1 MATNYGPNWNTGV
14 TIPVGSPYGTPL
26 ALYLGTGTV
35 GAETV
40 TLSGAAADTYRL
52 CKLPKR
58 VTVADAL
65 IQTGDLDSNGTPLLV
80 FSLRITDG
88 TTTKTIIH
96 QTTVGQAGGVI
107 RPTKIATT
115 ENGLGF
121 TTTNKDF
128 WLEILIDT
136 GAATAAAGIFKVFV
150 NLTGGYLP
158 GAAGAE

>member
-1 MATNYGPNWNTGV
+1 MATNYGPNWGKGN

-26 ALYLGTGTV
+26 AFYLGTGTV

-40 TLSGAAADTYRL
+40 TLGSTNDTYRL
-52 CKLPKR
+52 CQLPKR
-58 VTVADAL
+58 VTIADAL
-65 IQTGDLDSNGTPLLV
+65 IQTGDHDTNVSPALV
-80 FSLRITDG
+80 FSLRVTDG

-121 TTTNKDF
+121 TTTSKDF

-136 GAATAAAGIFKVFV
+136 QAGTAAAAIFKGFV
-150 NLTGGYLP
+150 TLTGGYQP

>member
-1 MATNYGPNWNTGV
+1 MATNYAPTWGKGV
-14 TIPVGSPYGTPL
+14 TIPVGSPYSTQL

-40 TLSGAAADTYRL
+40 TLGSTNDTYRL
-52 CKLPKR
+52 CQLPKR
-58 VTVADAL
+58 VTITDAL
-65 IQTGDLDSNGTPLLV
+65 IQTGDLDSGGSPALV
-80 FSLRITDG
+80 FSLRVTDG

-121 TTTNKDF
+121 TTTNGSF

-136 GAATAAAGIFKVFV
+136 QAATAAAAIFKVFV